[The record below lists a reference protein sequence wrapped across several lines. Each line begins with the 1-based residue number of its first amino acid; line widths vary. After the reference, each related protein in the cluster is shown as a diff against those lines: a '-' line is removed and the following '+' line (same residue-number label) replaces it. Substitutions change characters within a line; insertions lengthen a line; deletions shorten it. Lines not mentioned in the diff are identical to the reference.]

1 MKPMKKALL
10 LHDLCGVGKAAL
22 TNMIPVLGAM
32 EIEVCPVPT
41 VLLST
46 HTGGYGLP
54 AIFPVPADY
63 ICSCADHYRENGI
76 SFDVIFIGYIG
87 TAEMAGAI
95 EYFLSRFPETLV
107 IMDPIMG
114 DHGKFYSNFGSP
126 YLEAVKKLVPYADIL
141 LPNLTEACLLAGV
154 PYDEKYQPSYLQNIA
169 GALDLNQGTS
179 VVITSVPAKQDEKA
193 IAVYEE
199 GVMQILKLLNAGREY
214 HGSGDLFDAVFTGN
228 YLRGYSLEICVE
240 RAHDFVAE
248 CIKESNKYDYEEKE
262 GLLIEKILPEL
273 V

>member
-1 MKPMKKALL
+1 MKPIKKALL

-32 EIEVCPVPT
+32 EIEACPVPT

-54 AIFPVPADY
+54 AVLPVPADY
-63 ICSCADHYRENGI
+63 IRSCADHYVNNGMH
-76 SFDVIFIGYIG
+76 FDVIFIGYIG
-87 TAEMAGAI
+87 TEEMADAI

-114 DHGKFYSNFGSP
+114 DHGKFYSNFGWP
-126 YLEAVKKLVPYADIL
+126 YLEAVKKLVPSADIL
-141 LPNLTEACLLAGV
+141 LPNLTEACLLTGI
-154 PYDEKYQPSYLQNIA
+154 PYDEDCPPSCLLQIA
-169 GALDLNQGTS
+169 GALDQNQGTS
-179 VVITSVPAKQDEKA
+179 VIITSVPAMQNEKA
-193 IAVYEE
+193 VAVYEE
-199 GVMQILKLLNAGREY
+199 GVMQILKLPNAGREY

-228 YLRGYSLEICVE
+228 YLRGYSLEVCVQ

-248 CIKESNKYDYEEKE
+248 CIRESMKYDYEEKE